1 MAAGRKQTMDADA
14 YDALML
20 RMAAV
25 LDKISESYDKLVEF
39 NARQTVINDE
49 QRQINGRLEVLIR
62 AVLRQRRNG
71 GDNGGR
77 HA

>member
-1 MAAGRKQTMDADA
+1 MDSDA

-39 NARQTVINDE
+39 TDE

-62 AVLRQRRNG
+62 EVLRQRRNG
-71 GDNGGR
+71 NPNGGS

>member
-1 MAAGRKQTMDADA
+1 MDSDA

-39 NARQTVINDE
+39 TDE

-62 AVLRQRRNG
+62 EVIRQRRNG
-71 GDNGGR
+71 NANGGS

>member
-1 MAAGRKQTMDADA
+1 MDSDA

-25 LDKISESYDKLVEF
+25 LDAISTSYDKLVESYDKLVEF
-39 NARQTVINDE
+39 TDE

-62 AVLRQRRNG
+62 EVIRQRRNG
-71 GDNGGR
+71 NANGGS
-77 HA
+77 HGEAV

>member
-1 MAAGRKQTMDADA
+1 MDSDA

-39 NARQTVINDE
+39 TDE

-62 AVLRQRRNG
+62 EVIRQRRNG
-71 GDNGGR
+71 NPNGDA